1 MTPAPRP
8 HPENG
13 PGHHPNPHANGPE
26 KPSQD
31 AVSGPARRRGR
42 QGLSAVP
49 APARTAWNAEE
60 LLGMDFP
67 DTRWAVPGIISEGVT
82 LLAGPP
88 KVGKSW
94 MGLALGLDIAAGRPA
109 LGTLPVEPGPVLYLA
124 LEDTP
129 RRLQARIRTVLAGRP
144 APAGLTVSIACPP
157 MPAGGDE
164 QIAAWLERNPDARL
178 VVIDV
183 FAKVR
188 GTAPPGVAAYDAD
201 YAAMGRIKRVA
212 DHYGVAVL
220 LVHHVRKAA
229 AEDFLATVSG
239 TNGLAGAA
247 DAVLV
252 LERARAQ
259 ADGVL
264 HVTGRDIDE
273 TDYALS
279 FDPTAGAWRV
289 LDGPAS
295 DYLMRDTRSLV
306 LRYVREYPGHRP
318 KQIADALRLD
328 PTTVRQTCRRMVTDG
343 QLRATPA
350 GAYHPA
356 DGDSRDTSDAPPA
369 DTTSPLSQR
378 HSTLDDQHD
387 RRTVDPEAE

>member
-1 MTPAPRP
+1 MTPDPADDPRDCP
-8 HPENG
+8 A
-13 PGHHPNPHANGPE
+13 HHPDPDPNAPQNAT
-26 KPSQD
+26 QD
-31 AVSGPARRRGR
+31 PVRRPARGRIRRA
-42 QGLSAVP
+42 LEPVP
-49 APARTAWNAEE
+49 APPRTAWNAAE
-60 LLGMDFP
+60 LMGMAFAQP
-67 DTRWAVPGIISEGVT
+67 RWAVPGIICEGVT

-94 MGLALGLDIAAGRPA
+94 MALALGLDIAAGRPA
-109 LGTLPVEPGPVLYLA
+109 LGSIPTEAGPVLYLA

-129 RRLQARIRTVLAGRP
+129 RRLQSRIRTVLGGEP
-144 APAGLTVSIACPP
+144 APAGLTVGISCPP
-157 MPAGGDE
+157 MPAGGD
-164 QIAAWLERNPDARL
+164 AYLADWLEAHPDARL

-188 GTAPPGVAAYDAD
+188 GNPPPGVAAYDAD
-201 YAAMGRIKRVA
+201 YMAMSRIKRVA
-212 DHYGVAVL
+212 DHYGVAIV

-264 HVTGRDIDE
+264 HVTGRDVDE

-279 FDPTAGAWRV
+279 FDATAGAWHV
-289 LDGPAS
+289 LDGPAA
-295 DYLMRDTRSLV
+295 DYMLRDTRALV
-306 LRYVREYPGHRP
+306 LRYLRDYPGHKP

-328 PTTVRQTCRRMVTDG
+328 PAAVRQTCRRMATDR
-343 QLRATPA
+343 QLTATPNGEYRPA
-350 GAYHPA
+350 GDA
-356 DGDSRDTSDAPPA
+356 GDSGDGVDP
-369 DTTSPLSQR
+369 SPLSR
-378 HSTLDDQHD
+378 PSLD
-387 RRTVDPEAE
+387 PSESAG

>member
-1 MTPAPRP
+1 MSF
-8 HPENG
+8 PE
-13 PGHHPNPHANGPE
+13 P
-26 KPSQD
+26 
-31 AVSGPARRRGR
+31 
-42 QGLSAVP
+42 
-49 APARTAWNAEE
+49 
-60 LLGMDFP
+60 
-67 DTRWAVPGIISEGVT
+67 RWAVPGIVCEGVS

-94 MGLALGLDIAAGRPA
+94 MGLGLGLDIAAGRPA
-109 LGTLPVEPGPVLYLA
+109 FGSIPTDPGQVLYLA

-129 RRLQARIRTVLAGRP
+129 RRLQSRMRTVLAGQP
-144 APAGLTVSIACPP
+144 APAGLTLGITCPP
-157 MPAGGDE
+157 MPAGGD
-164 QIAAWLERNPDARL
+164 AYVADWLDTHPDARL

-188 GTAPPGVAAYDAD
+188 GNPPPGVAAYDAD
-201 YAAMGRIKRVA
+201 YMAMARIKRVA
-212 DHYGVAVL
+212 DFYGVAVL

-264 HVTGRDIDE
+264 HVTGRDVDE

-295 DYLMRDTRSLV
+295 DYLMRDTRAMV
-306 LRYVREYPGHRP
+306 LHHLRTYPGQKP

-328 PTTVRQTCRRMVTDG
+328 PNTVRQTCRRMATDG
-343 QLRATPA
+343 QLHATPA
-350 GAYHPA
+350 GQYRPA
-356 DGDSRDTSDAPPA
+356 SDTSDSGDSAGEQLA
-369 DTTSPLSQR
+369 SPLSLR
-378 HSTLDDQHD
+378 HSTGPDQAEPEP
-387 RRTVDPEAE
+387 VDPPPQ

>member
-1 MTPAPRP
+1 MPPPR
-8 HPENG
+8 
-13 PGHHPNPHANGPE
+13 
-26 KPSQD
+26 
-31 AVSGPARRRGR
+31 
-42 QGLSAVP
+42 
-49 APARTAWNAEE
+49 RTAWEATD
-60 LLGMDFP
+60 LMSLTFP
-67 DTRWAVPGIISEGVT
+67 EPRWAVPGIICEGVT

-94 MGLALGLDIAAGRPA
+94 MGLNLALDIAAGRPA
-109 LGTLPVEPGPVLYLA
+109 LGSIPVEAGPVLYLA

-129 RRLQARIRTVLAGRP
+129 RRLQSRMRTVLGGRP
-144 APAGLTVSIACPP
+144 APEGLTLSIACSP
-157 MPAGGDE
+157 MPAGGDVE
-164 QIAAWLERNPDARL
+164 IDTWLTAHPGARL

-188 GTAPPGVAAYDAD
+188 GTPPAGVAAYDAD

-212 DHYGVAVL
+212 DRHGVAVL

-264 HVTGRDIDE
+264 HVTGRDVDE

-279 FDPTAGAWRV
+279 FDSDAGSWRV
-289 LDGPAS
+289 LDGRAE
-295 DYLMRDTRSLV
+295 DYLLRDTRSLV
-306 LRYVREYPGHRP
+306 MRYVRDFPGQRP
-318 KQIADALRLD
+318 KQIAEALQLDAN
-328 PTTVRQTCRRMVTDG
+328 TVRQTCRRMVLDG
-343 QLRATPA
+343 QLRATA
-350 GAYHPA
+350 GGQYHPL
-356 DGDSRDTSDAPPA
+356 SDTSDSSDITPPE
-369 DTTSPLSQR
+369 PLSLLSLS
-378 HSTLDDQHD
+378 HSAPSDQGN
-387 RRTVDPEAE
+387 RRDGASAGE

>member
-1 MTPAPRP
+1 
-8 HPENG
+8 
-13 PGHHPNPHANGPE
+13 
-26 KPSQD
+26 
-31 AVSGPARRRGR
+31 
-42 QGLSAVP
+42 
-49 APARTAWNAEE
+49 
-60 LLGMDFP
+60 MDFP
-67 DTRWAVPGIISEGVT
+67 ETRWAVPGIISEGVT

-94 MGLALGLDIAAGRPA
+94 MGLGLGLDIAAGRPA
-109 LGTLPVEPGPVLYLA
+109 LGSLPVEPGPVLYLA

-144 APAGLTVSIACPP
+144 APAALTVSIACPP

-164 QIAAWLERNPDARL
+164 LIASWLDRHTDARL

-188 GTAPPGVAAYDAD
+188 GNAPPGVAAYDAD
-201 YAAMGRIKRVA
+201 YAAMTRIKRVA

-279 FDPTAGAWRV
+279 FDPGAGAWRV
-289 LDGPAS
+289 LDGPAA
-295 DYLMRDTRSLV
+295 DYLLRDTRSLV
-306 LRYVREYPGHRP
+306 LRYVRDYPGQRP
-318 KQIADALRLD
+318 KQIAEALRLD

-350 GAYHPA
+350 GEYHPTPS
-356 DGDSRDTSDAPPA
+356 DGGDRGDGAAVPSP
-369 DTTSPLSQR
+369 SPLSLR
-378 HSTLDDQHD
+378 HSTTDEQHERRADDSAAQ
-387 RRTVDPEAE
+387 